1 MKVEQEEG
9 WEKIRYR
16 FIFLQGE
23 DGYEEMTR
31 NGERISFITVWM
43 ETTCQLVQHIS
54 TLSQLFDRYVFL
66 FHGNAW
72 SFNYSNLQVV
82 HPLFSSYLHICHLSA
97 SLHMMLGSEH
107 KDT

>member
-43 ETTCQLVQHIS
+43 ETTCHLV
-54 TLSQLFDRYVFL
+54 
-66 FHGNAW
+66 
-72 SFNYSNLQVV
+72 
-82 HPLFSSYLHICHLSA
+82 
-97 SLHMMLGSEH
+97 
-107 KDT
+107 

>member
-16 FIFLQGE
+16 FIFLQGK

-31 NGERISFITVWM
+31 NGGTISFITVWM

-54 TLSQLFDRYVFL
+54 TLSQLFNRYIFFIPWQCMVIQLVKFTGYSSTFFKL
-66 FHGNAW
+66 FT
-72 SFNYSNLQVV
+72 
-82 HPLFSSYLHICHLSA
+82 YL
-97 SLHMMLGSEH
+97 SLVS
-107 KDT
+107 KFAYDARK

>member
-16 FIFLQGE
+16 FIFLQGM

-54 TLSQLFDRYVFL
+54 TLSQLFNRYIFFIPWQCMVIQL
-66 FHGNAW
+66 FKFTG
-72 SFNYSNLQVV
+72 YSSTFFK
-82 HPLFSSYLHICHLSA
+82 LFTYL
-97 SLHMMLGSEH
+97 SLVS
-107 KDT
+107 KFAYDARK

>member
-16 FIFLQGE
+16 FIFLQGK

-31 NGERISFITVWM
+31 NGGTISFITVWM

-54 TLSQLFDRYVFL
+54 TLSQLFDRYVFFYSMAMHGHSTIQIYRL
-66 FHGNAW
+66 FIHFFQAIYI
-72 SFNYSNLQVV
+72 FVTCQQVC
-82 HPLFSSYLHICHLSA
+82 I
-97 SLHMMLGSEH
+97 
-107 KDT
+107 